1 MLIVKHSF
9 PGRKQSPGARQSTP
23 SRRSFRFH
31 GWADAAGR
39 AGGRA
44 ARKSAFRQ
52 SGAFVLAAAP
62 SRAGGGVRVF
72 ALACAVCSRLRRQ
85 VSLSRPS
92 APLHPLCLRSL
103 VPEDGCFFHRP
114 RVPRPSVSGPRR
126 AGAQAPRPPRAG
138 CGSGCSLV
146 FIRLVYS

>member
-39 AGGRA
+39 AGGRLGRA
-44 ARKSAFRQ
+44 LFAKAGLLSSLRLHPDLAVGCAS
-52 SGAFVLAAAP
+52 SLWPVLCA
-62 SRAGGGVRVF
+62 
-72 ALACAVCSRLRRQ
+72 AVCGAG
-85 VSLSRPS
+85 SLCPAPS

-103 VPEDGCFFHRP
+103 VPEDGCFFHGP

-138 CGSGCSLV
+138 CGSGCALV